1 MFNSLLPALLGISLE
16 ASRVTTDLI
25 FPQVHNDTSSTL
37 YLAFFN
43 GGSLLA
49 AMLLATNNTSTFSID
64 KIAPVSFFILCS
76 SYATLSFV
84 SHSTFLFLAL
94 VTCIGLATSAASVSS
109 SSMLQIS
116 TSNRNRSN
124 AIYRLS
130 GVISKLLI
138 PVAIATISTQ
148 TSLIFISVAL
158 LLLCTTCVLQWN
170 TSLATLAATTTPLAA
185 TGATEAIAASTAT
198 TTTPTT
204 TTATTTTTTTTTPTT
219 TITTTLISRSKWLQV
234 LLYCLI
240 VSLPNVAGGLVRALL
255 HTRIASVSM
264 AHSYAQFASIATIFI
279 TSVIL
284 ESFQASNGAAWI
296 TVTIQASLMSVAAFA
311 IIVADKTTDITIAFV
326 VFRCIEESAKLPN
339 ATILHQLSSGSNSL
353 SRFVASQKVIGAFL
367 KIICSIVSTYII
379 RNHGT
384 IFGLVMANILCAVG
398 AAGLMFMYISSV
410 LHVQN
415 DSNNNKKEN

>member
-138 PVAIATISTQ
+138 PIAIATISTQ

-170 TSLATLAATTTPLAA
+170 TSLTTSAATTTPIAA
-185 TGATEAIAASTAT
+185 TGATGAIAATTTTPITPITPITPTTAT
-198 TTTPTT
+198 TPTTTPTT
-204 TTATTTTTTTTTPTT
+204 TP
-219 TITTTLISRSKWLQV
+219 IPRSKWLQV
-234 LLYCLI
+234 LPYCLI

-264 AHSYAQFASIATIFI
+264 AHSYAQFASIATIFT

-296 TVTIQASLMSVAAFA
+296 TVTIQASLMSIAAFA
-311 IIVADKTTDITIAFV
+311 IIVADKTADITIAFV